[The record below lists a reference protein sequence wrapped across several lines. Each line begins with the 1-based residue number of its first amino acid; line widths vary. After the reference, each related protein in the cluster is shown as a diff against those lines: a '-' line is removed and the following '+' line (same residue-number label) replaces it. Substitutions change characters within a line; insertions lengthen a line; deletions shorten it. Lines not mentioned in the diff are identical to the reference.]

1 MDNIFD
7 IVSSNSY
14 FDNNEEE
21 VVTEAVTPDTFP
33 YMKMMRRQVILPQG
47 SPIGRGN
54 LCFLYSNNLSESIN
68 MMNNTKNFSNRNR
81 YNYYYYNF
89 SYIGKIYNK
98 MFKFR
103 ELDKRKDIYKEV
115 SEKTKIIPR
124 VNIHNTANDNKNMYY
139 ELYRYL
145 EIFTNICSNLQP
157 MKYITLYWDYIGK
170 ILSLDL
176 PGYKNR
182 FVLVNL
188 KNFSLSGTYNITE
201 NLKNPLFLIYY
212 TLFRKPE
219 LVKNIDI
226 DFFFYV
232 DNKVLKI
239 NPSNTDD
246 KSYTSL
252 RAEMKKMMSD
262 VVKEE
267 IIDKATDDISIQ
279 NSEIVSNVASTVSDF
294 TKDKSY
300 FIGTDEELKSVNE
313 ETPVEKEIK
322 KKAEQKT
329 KETIDT
335 IGNMKVDTDEIS
347 KSIESNIRKEI
358 DSDRELL
365 SKVYYQNKSSKS
377 TKSAASTARDKLLRE
392 EQKNI
397 KVGNMTLAE
406 IEKIKANKIEI
417 PVDDVSRNLR
427 TTNENM
433 KQIRFENLDKT
444 YNEKLMKKD
453 ITDAIV
459 ALNDKSI
466 PMFIRDIQIKD
477 TSDEL
482 NYKDTYTIYLED
494 ANRKRHT
501 IKVDIPKFIDDRF
514 LYIGGNKKII
524 KHQSFYL
531 PVVKIKPNMV
541 QIVTNYSKMT
551 IERVDNKSI
560 SSVERLKKLIPK
572 NEEVAR
578 CFVPGNAYVNNL
590 EFVTT
595 LEYDDLSKVYDEFK
609 YGKTYVMFDQNKCKE
624 YMDNHNIKP
633 IQGKV
638 FIGLNNGKPS
648 FIDMNTQEDEN
659 NNSVVDIIVNA
670 LPQDFS
676 SEFNSV
682 KPPKRLMYTKVRIMK
697 QFVSVGMLLGL
708 WEGLSTLLKKLKVE
722 YRVEDKVPSSL
733 SSDEDF
739 LKFSD
744 CVLVYK
750 QDIPTALIMNGIRMF
765 DTSKYKLVDLDERF
779 PFLDYM
785 KKVYGNTIIEN
796 ALMNFYEF
804 TIDPITMEIL
814 KELDLP
820 TDIVNLYIYAV
831 NLLAD
836 SQYTFDI
843 NQNFSRIRCNEII
856 PAILYERLSKNYVTY
871 RNSNGRKKFTIPQD
885 CVIKEILSLKTVE
898 DYSTLNPTLEMEMLH
913 AVSTKGFRGVNL
925 DESYTMERR
934 GYDPSM
940 TGIISPSTS
949 PDGQCGISRSLTLE
963 PNITNIRGIIEDK
976 HENLEDL
983 KDINLFSPGELSIP
997 LGATTDDPTR
1007 LG

>member
-14 FDNNEEE
+14 FDNNEE

-81 YNYYYYNF
+81 YKYYYYNF

-115 SEKTKIIPR
+115 SEKTKITPR
-124 VNIHNTANDNKNMYY
+124 VNIRNTANDNRNMYY
-139 ELYRYL
+139 DLYRYL

-182 FVLVNL
+182 FVLVDL

-219 LVKNIDI
+219 LVKKIDI
-226 DFFFYV
+226 DFFFYA

-239 NPSNTDD
+239 NPSSTDD
-246 KSYTSL
+246 KSYTLL
-252 RAEMKKMMSD
+252 RSEMKKMMSD

-267 IIDKATDDISIQ
+267 IIDKATDDITIQ

-300 FIGTDEELKSVNE
+300 FIGTDEELKSVNK
-313 ETPVEKEIK
+313 ETPVETEIK

-329 KETIDT
+329 KEAIDT
-335 IGNMKVDTDEIS
+335 IGNMKVDTDEVS

-365 SKVYYQNKSSKS
+365 SKVYYQNKSNKS

-397 KVGNMTLAE
+397 KVGDMTLAE
-406 IEKIKANKIEI
+406 IEKIKADKIDI
-417 PVDDVSRNLR
+417 PVEDISRNLR

-433 KQIRFENLDKT
+433 KQIRFENLDRT

-453 ITDAIV
+453 ITDAIIS
-459 ALNDKSI
+459 LNDKSI

-501 IKVDIPKFIDDRF
+501 VKVDIPKFIDDRF

-572 NEEVAR
+572 NEEVAKY
-578 CFVPGNAYVNNL
+578 FVPGNAYVNNS
-590 EFVTT
+590 EYITT
-595 LEYDDLSKVYDEFK
+595 L
-609 YGKTYVMFDQNKCKE
+609 
-624 YMDNHNIKP
+624 
-633 IQGKV
+633 
-638 FIGLNNGKPS
+638 
-648 FIDMNTQEDEN
+648 
-659 NNSVVDIIVNA
+659 
-670 LPQDFS
+670 
-676 SEFNSV
+676 
-682 KPPKRLMYTKVRIMK
+682 
-697 QFVSVGMLLGL
+697 
-708 WEGLSTLLKKLKVE
+708 
-722 YRVEDKVPSSL
+722 
-733 SSDEDF
+733 
-739 LKFSD
+739 
-744 CVLVYK
+744 
-750 QDIPTALIMNGIRMF
+750 
-765 DTSKYKLVDLDERF
+765 
-779 PFLDYM
+779 
-785 KKVYGNTIIEN
+785 
-796 ALMNFYEF
+796 
-804 TIDPITMEIL
+804 
-814 KELDLP
+814 
-820 TDIVNLYIYAV
+820 
-831 NLLAD
+831 
-836 SQYTFDI
+836 
-843 NQNFSRIRCNEII
+843 
-856 PAILYERLSKNYVTY
+856 
-871 RNSNGRKKFTIPQD
+871 
-885 CVIKEILSLKTVE
+885 
-898 DYSTLNPTLEMEMLH
+898 
-913 AVSTKGFRGVNL
+913 
-925 DESYTMERR
+925 
-934 GYDPSM
+934 
-940 TGIISPSTS
+940 
-949 PDGQCGISRSLTLE
+949 
-963 PNITNIRGIIEDK
+963 
-976 HENLEDL
+976 
-983 KDINLFSPGELSIP
+983 
-997 LGATTDDPTR
+997 
-1007 LG
+1007 